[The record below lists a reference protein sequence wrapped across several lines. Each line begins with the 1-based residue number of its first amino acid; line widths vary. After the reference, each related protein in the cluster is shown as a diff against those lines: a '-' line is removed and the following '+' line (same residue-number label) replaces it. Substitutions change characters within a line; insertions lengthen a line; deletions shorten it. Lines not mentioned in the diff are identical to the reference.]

1 MATFAADQNFTVD
14 QSANCTT
21 YTLTDTS
28 NYTDNDEGYIISSF
42 SNRSFLIYD
51 STSTLIDTIVLGENL
66 TATYTLT
73 QDEMLSIVLSCTPTS
88 TGEPITKTH
97 SVLSTCFLEL
107 AFAELVSQTDCDCGC
122 NGSGNSCGCDSTSN
136 DKITLLEYIKA
147 AQIFAEYSNPVA
159 AQKQLD
165 AGTALVQANENNN

>member
-1 MATFAADQNFTVD
+1 MATFASTQEFTVA
-14 QSANCTT
+14 QSADCTT

-28 NYTDNDEGYIISSF
+28 NYTTNNEGYTINSF

-51 STSTLIDTIVLGENL
+51 STNTLISTINLGLNL

-73 QDEMLSIVLSCTPTS
+73 QDEMLIIVLSCTPTS
-88 TGEPITKTH
+88 TGVAITKSH

-107 AFAELVSQTDCDCGC
+107 AFAEIVSESECSCGC
-122 NGSGNSCGCDSTSN
+122 NGGNSCTCDSTSSN
-136 DKITLLEYIKA
+136 TITLLQYIRA
-147 AQIFAEYSNPVA
+147 AEIFAEYSNPVA

-165 AGTALVQANENNN
+165 AGTALVQANLNN

>member
-1 MATFAADQNFTVD
+1 MATFASTQEFTVA
-14 QSANCTT
+14 QSADCTT

-28 NYTDNDEGYIISSF
+28 NYTSNNEGYTINSF

-51 STSTLIDTIVLGENL
+51 STNTLISTINLGLNL

-73 QDEMLSIVLSCTPTS
+73 QDEMLIIVLSCTPTS
-88 TGEPITKTH
+88 TGVAITKSH

-107 AFAELVSQTDCDCGC
+107 AFAEIVSETECGC
-122 NGSGNSCGCDSTSN
+122 GCSGGNSCSCDSASSN
-136 DKITLLEYIKA
+136 TITLLQYIRA
-147 AQIFAEYSNPVA
+147 AEIFAEYSNPVA

-165 AGTALVQANENNN
+165 AGTALVQANLNN

>member
-1 MATFAADQNFTVD
+1 MATFASTQEFTVA
-14 QSANCTT
+14 QSADCTT

-28 NYTDNDEGYIISSF
+28 NYTTNNEGYTINSF

-51 STSTLIDTIVLGENL
+51 STNTLIDTINLGLNL

-73 QDEMLSIVLSCTPTS
+73 QDEMLIIVLSCTPTS
-88 TGEPITKTH
+88 TGVAITKSH

-107 AFAELVSQTDCDCGC
+107 AFAEIVSETECGC
-122 NGSGNSCGCDSTSN
+122 GCGGGGNSCGCDSTSSN
-136 DKITLLEYIKA
+136 TITLLQYIRA
-147 AQIFAEYSNPVA
+147 AEIFAEYSNPVA

-165 AGTALVQANENNN
+165 AGTALVEANLNN

>member
-1 MATFAADQNFTVD
+1 MATFAADQDFTVA

-28 NYTDNDEGYIISSF
+28 NYTDNDESYTINSF
-42 SNRSFLIYD
+42 SDRRFLIYD
-51 STSTLIDTIVLGENL
+51 STNTLIDTISLGINL
-66 TATYTLT
+66 TATYALT
-73 QDEMLSIVLSCTPTS
+73 KDEMLIIVLSCTPTA
-88 TGEPITKTH
+88 TGEPINKTH

-107 AFAELVSQTDCDCGC
+107 AFANIVSQSDCDCGC
-122 NGSGNSCGCDSTSN
+122 SGGSSCDCDSTSK

-147 AQIFAEYSNPVA
+147 AQIFAEYSNPVS

-165 AGTALVQANENNN
+165 AGNVLVEANLNN

>member
-1 MATFAADQNFTVD
+1 MATFASTQNFTVA

-28 NYTDNDEGYIISSF
+28 NYTTNDESYTINSF
-42 SNRSFLIYD
+42 SDRRFLIYD
-51 STSTLIDTIVLGENL
+51 STSTLIDTIVLGTNL
-66 TATYTLT
+66 TATYTLS
-73 QDEMLSIVLSCTPTS
+73 QDEMLIIVLSCTPTS
-88 TGEPITKTH
+88 TGDPINKTH

-107 AFAELVSQTDCDCGC
+107 AFAEIVSKSDCDCGGC
-122 NGSGNSCGCDSTSN
+122 GGGNSCDCNSTSKN
-136 DKITLLEYIKA
+136 KITLLEYIKA

-165 AGTALVQANENNN
+165 AGTALVDANLNN